1 MSRKPLRRPR
11 KHTPV
16 LVETAL
22 KRLGTRLLIARKLR
36 EMTQEDLAHFSD
48 VSISTVRS
56 VEDGA
61 DGVSI
66 GNVLKIFEGLDLLEQ
81 AESLLDPQRDP
92 QAVIYATRKIGV
104 C

>member
-1 MSRKPLRRPR
+1 MSPSPQSNPWK
-11 KHTPV
+11 
-16 LVETAL
+16 TA
-22 KRLGTRLLIARKLR
+22 
-36 EMTQEDLAHFSD
+36 
-48 VSISTVRS
+48 
-56 VEDGA
+56 A

>member
-1 MSRKPLRRPR
+1 MPRTPPRRPR

-22 KRLGTRLLIARKLR
+22 ERLGARLVMARKLR
-36 EMTQEDLAHFSD
+36 EMTQEDLAHLSD

-56 VEDGA
+56 LEDGA

-81 AESLLDPQRDP
+81 VETLLDPKHDP
-92 QAVIYATRKIGV
+92 QAIVFATRKAGNR
-104 C
+104 